1 MVDLRR
7 FVARPRLEPQGAPKH
22 RLKSAP
28 AGKPAHVRG
37 ENVRGGKRAARR
49 PARAGDLR
57 AARPTR
63 RRRPTWPATGCPNA
77 RGRAAPRPTPGTSP
91 SARPA
96 PTAAPCPTSS
106 GERAGASAGR
116 APAPPATRHHVR
128 VTVRDAAPAAPSY
141 ARASG
146 ITWCRVTARALRKTR
161 RRAARAIPASTRT
174 SAVKDGTGRAVALI
188 CNAGVWKAVEDGPC
202 TPGSQ

>member
-7 FVARPRLEPQGAPKH
+7 FVGAPPARTAGRPQAPPEERACRETGSRPRRKRP
-22 RLKSAP
+22 R
-28 AGKPAHVRG
+28 R
-37 ENVRGGKRAARR
+37 KRAARR

-146 ITWCRVTARALRKTR
+146 ITWCRVTARALRKTG